1 MENLVHS
8 FAPGYSSVL
17 DSVSEENDGKVPV
30 HVEMAKSIFLGP
42 IVDVSLREVD
52 VAEENWL
59 GEAGFDKGL
68 GMVY

>member
-1 MENLVHS
+1 MLVR
-8 FAPGYSSVL
+8 
-17 DSVSEENDGKVPV
+17 VSEKNDGKVPV

-42 IVDVSLREVD
+42 VVDISLREVD

-59 GEAGFDKGL
+59 GGAGFDYEL